1 MYTPSESGQLQQP
14 STTYDAVFSAYKS
27 MQYYITWNAVIWFT
41 FTVVLPLYVLYKH
54 AYLPL
59 NSPLRKVREPLAI
72 NSSVFLLCLVV
83 QVQRTYQSQE
93 SNIISQA
100 KLKSKLSQSL
110 LQYNRNQSI
119 LNFVHFCLLIDSRTE
134 IYSCCRKY
142 EGVLLW

>member
-27 MQYYITWNAVIWFT
+27 MQYYITWNVVIWFT

-59 NSPLRKVREPLAI
+59 NSPLRKVKEPLAI

-83 QVQRTYQSQE
+83 QVQRTY
-93 SNIISQA
+93 
-100 KLKSKLSQSL
+100 
-110 LQYNRNQSI
+110 
-119 LNFVHFCLLIDSRTE
+119 
-134 IYSCCRKY
+134 
-142 EGVLLW
+142 